1 LPGDGDRLER
11 VERLLAE
18 VLRRLE
24 RLESILSGVDAEEA
38 RIATRIAVEFS
49 LPAYAAVK
57 AAARIASALHRLSAE
72 PGGYD
77 DLDTA
82 IIEVLAVEG
91 PQTLRSL
98 ERRVRTV
105 RGRASRRIIRE
116 RVARLEQLGLVRVE
130 RDGRGLRIS
139 LAL

>member
-1 LPGDGDRLER
+1 MPEDGDRLER

-57 AAARIASALHRLSAE
+57 AAARIARALHRLSAE
-72 PGGYD
+72 HGGYD

-82 IIEVLAVEG
+82 IIEVLVVEG

-105 RGRASRRIIRE
+105 RGRASRRVIRE

>member
-1 LPGDGDRLER
+1 MPGDGDRLER

-24 RLESILSGVDAEEA
+24 RLESMLSSMDAEEA

-57 AAARIASALHRLSAE
+57 AAAKISSALHRLSAE
-72 PGGYD
+72 PEGYD

-91 PQTLRSL
+91 PHTLRSL
-98 ERRVRTV
+98 ERRVRAV

-116 RVARLEQLGLVRVE
+116 RVARLEKLGLVRVE

-139 LAL
+139 LAF